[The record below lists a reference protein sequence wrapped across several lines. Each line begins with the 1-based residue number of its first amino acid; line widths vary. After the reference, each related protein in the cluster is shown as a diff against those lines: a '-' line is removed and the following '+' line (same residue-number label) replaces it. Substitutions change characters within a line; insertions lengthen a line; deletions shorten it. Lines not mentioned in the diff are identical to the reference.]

1 MNVYD
6 TNPPSI
12 RSQDVTKVWS
22 QNLYGSEPG
31 IGRTFQGGNMKL
43 IYVPLV
49 DTFEVQNQNYGSE
62 SNIDH
67 LYWGENP
74 RSSTAFQNRITE
86 IGKNQISIIKKEGLV
101 MCWVGIE

>member
-62 SNIDH
+62 SNIDPI
-67 LYWGENP
+67 YGGGE
-74 RSSTAFQNRITE
+74 S
-86 IGKNQISIIKKEGLV
+86 GLFN
-101 MCWVGIE
+101 